1 MAEQIRVAQGGSYRR
16 RVFRWSLAL
25 LVLATLA
32 LPVGGNVALML
43 RDSAVTHTA
52 AAAAAPQETNPRA
65 NYWRA
70 VRDGATGY
78 TAVEGQS
85 MDVLIQNGG
94 ENWRRLRNGPV
105 ATIGAWLL
113 GATLVILVLFHF
125 LIGPLRVEKPLSGD
139 RMPRWSLGDR
149 ILHWYT
155 ATLFIVM
162 AATGLS
168 LLFGRAVL
176 IPVLGLEAFG
186 AYAAFAKWLHNYLG
200 PFFVAGVLL
209 EVLFWFSYNRFK
221 RHDWPWLK
229 RFGGVFGAHV
239 PAGRTNAGEKI
250 WFWFIATVG
259 LIAVGISGLVMDFP
273 IFGQTR
279 ETMQIANLIHA
290 SLAILWTA
298 IALGHIYIGT
308 LGTPGALDGMVKGHV
323 AKEWMQ
329 THHDLWYRELERQ
342 GKVIPASEL
351 KTPEARRKI
360 RAGGAAGLE
369 PTPRVE

>member
-1 MAEQIRVAQGGSYRR
+1 MTQTSLQTKRPRGRLTKLM
-16 RVFRWSLAL
+16 WSLGL
-25 LVLATLA
+25 LMLVTFA
-32 LPVGGNVALML
+32 LPVGYSLVAIG
-43 RDSAVTHTA
+43 DPSVAATA
-52 AAAAAPQETNPRA
+52 PPETNPRA

-70 VRDGATGY
+70 VRDGVSGY
-78 TAVEGQS
+78 TAVQGQAA
-85 MDVLIQNGG
+85 DVLIQNGG
-94 ENWRRLRNGPV
+94 KNWRQLRNGPV
-105 ATIGAWLL
+105 ATFGAWLL
-113 GATLVILVLFHF
+113 WGILALLVLFHF
-125 LIGPLRVEKPLSGD
+125 IVGPLRVEKPLSGD

-176 IPVLGLEAFG
+176 IPVLGLDAFG
-186 AYAAFAKWLHNYLG
+186 AYAQFAKWAHNYLG
-200 PFFVAGVLL
+200 PFLLAGVFL
-209 EVLFWFSYNRFK
+209 EVLFWFRYNGFK
-221 RHDWPWLK
+221 RHDLTWLK
-229 RFGGVFGAHV
+229 RFGGVFGSHV

-259 LIAVGISGLVMDFP
+259 LVLVGVSGLVMDFP

-279 ETMQIANLIHA
+279 ETMQIANLVHA

-298 IALGHIYIGT
+298 IAFGHIYVGT

-323 AKEWMQ
+323 AKEWME
-329 THHDLWYRELERQ
+329 THHDLWYQKLARD
-342 GKVIPASEL
+342 GKIIPASEL
-351 KTPEARRKI
+351 ETPEAQRKI

-369 PTPRVE
+369 PGAE